1 MALCGRIPSD
11 FSRRRLARGAST
23 SGDCARHRRGSAEHE
38 SLGCIPERD
47 RDQQVCTWFSRRL
60 RRSALENR
68 LQLHTIRFPSNCE
81 SRRSPA
87 VIACDAQGRLVFGEE
102 AMREARLHP
111 SRAVREP
118 LRLLG
123 QVSSSRAVSHLGVPT
138 SARKRHERERC
149 IDDRFGSGDGTFRTR
164 SSLRR
169 ARRERPC
176 RAFSLMAF
184 RTHLHRR
191 RSWPFCSI
199 MYAHEILHG
208 PSPPCLPPA
217 MNQRASS
224 GGEAGTP
231 TTR

>member
-1 MALCGRIPSD
+1 LALCGRIPSD

-23 SGDCARHRRGSAEHE
+23 SGYCARHRRGSAEHE

-60 RRSALENR
+60 RRSALENG
-68 LQLHTIRFPSNCE
+68 LQLHTILFPSNRE

-87 VIACDAQGRLVFGEE
+87 VVACDAQGRLVFGEE

-138 SARKRHERERC
+138 SQGNDMNVSAAL
-149 IDDRFGSGDGTFRTR
+149 DDRFGSGDGTFRTR

-199 MYAHEILHG
+199 TYAVPMRSCTALRLRV
-208 PSPPCLPPA
+208 SPPP
-217 MNQRASS
+217 
-224 GGEAGTP
+224 
-231 TTR
+231 

>member
-1 MALCGRIPSD
+1 MVWHFVVAFLPILVG
-11 FSRRRLARGAST
+11 GASRAAPPRREIVLGIDVGVLNMKVSAAFP
-23 SGDCARHRRGSAEHE
+23 SG
-38 SLGCIPERD
+38 D
-47 RDQQVCTWFSRRL
+47 RDQQVCTWFNRRL
-60 RRSALENR
+60 RRSALKNG
-68 LQLHTIRFPSNCE
+68 LQLHTILFPSNRE

-87 VIACDAQGRLVFGEE
+87 VVACDAQGRLVFGEE

-149 IDDRFGSGDGTFRTR
+149 IDDRFGSGDGTFLTR
-164 SSLRR
+164 RSLRR

-208 PSPPCLPPA
+208 PSPPCLPP
-217 MNQRASS
+217 
-224 GGEAGTP
+224 P
-231 TTR
+231 P

>member
-11 FSRRRLARGAST
+11 FSRRCLARSAST

-38 SLGCIPERD
+38 SLGCIPERGGD

-60 RRSALENR
+60 RRSALENG
-68 LQLHTIRFPSNCE
+68 LQLHTILFPSNRE
-81 SRRSPA
+81 SPRSPA

-138 SARKRHERERC
+138 SQGNDMNVSAASMT
-149 IDDRFGSGDGTFRTR
+149 GSGVATGLSSHEDR
-164 SSLRR
+164 SDAR
-169 ARRERPC
+169 AARGRAERS
-176 RAFSLMAF
+176 A
-184 RTHLHRR
+184 
-191 RSWPFCSI
+191 
-199 MYAHEILHG
+199 
-208 PSPPCLPPA
+208 
-217 MNQRASS
+217 
-224 GGEAGTP
+224 
-231 TTR
+231 